1 MIEFTLATWP
11 ERQGAAQFGI
21 VEYPADMQCGSF
33 WLSLRT
39 TDKEGSADYDLSH
52 IGLYIWFDDRK
63 IVISPRVHGVHSM
76 ELYKLEKV
84 VKFLRKMC
92 AKVPGEF
99 RTASPFLALAEAFD
113 ALKIKRATE
122 YRYMQADQYPAVLPK
137 LSDIANIIEAKREGF
152 K

>member
-11 ERQGAAQFGI
+11 ERQGAAQFGT
-21 VEYPADMQCGSF
+21 VENPADMQCDSF

-39 TDKEGSADYDLSH
+39 IDSEGRPDYDLSH
-52 IGLYIWFDDRK
+52 LGLYIWFDDRK

-76 ELYKLEKV
+76 ELRALEKV

-99 RTASPFLALAEAFD
+99 RTEKPIWALGRAFV
-113 ALKIKRATE
+113 ALGIKRATE
-122 YRYMQADQYPAVLPK
+122 YRHMQPDQYSHILPALV
-137 LSDIANIIEAKREGF
+137 DIADIIEAKREGF